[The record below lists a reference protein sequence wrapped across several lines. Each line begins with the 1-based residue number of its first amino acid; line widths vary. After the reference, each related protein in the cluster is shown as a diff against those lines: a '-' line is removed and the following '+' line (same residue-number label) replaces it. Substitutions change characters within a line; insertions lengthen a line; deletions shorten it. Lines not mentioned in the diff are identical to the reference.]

1 MVLCLEREKGR
12 SYWTTS
18 DVLEMKLHCWTVWI
32 RVRLG
37 HMIVSMEKMLESFV
51 MVSLIYVMLSS
62 VVCLCVV
69 VCKARNSVLANT
81 NMGLVIN

>member
-18 DVLEMKLHCWTVWI
+18 DVLEMKLHCWIVWI

-37 HMIVSMEKMLESFV
+37 HVTVTMEKMLESFV
-51 MVSLIYVMLSS
+51 MVSLICDAFKCGVF
-62 VVCLCVV
+62 VCG
-69 VCKARNSVLANT
+69 R
-81 NMGLVIN
+81 M

>member
-1 MVLCLEREKGR
+1 M
-12 SYWTTS
+12 
-18 DVLEMKLHCWTVWI
+18 TVTI
-32 RVRLG
+32 
-37 HMIVSMEKMLESFV
+37 EKMLESYV
-51 MVSLIYVMLSS
+51 IVSLIYVMLSS

>member
-1 MVLCLEREKGR
+1 
-12 SYWTTS
+12 
-18 DVLEMKLHCWTVWI
+18 
-32 RVRLG
+32 
-37 HMIVSMEKMLESFV
+37 MIVSMDKMLESFV